1 MLMRLP
7 ITRERIRTHFHYAW
21 WQYLLLVC
29 LAVFGWNLLYT
40 TTRYRSPEELKV
52 EWYCQGLVDS
62 QTQEKLD
69 ALMEQLRLELFP
81 DMEEVTFTPIAY
93 DQTYGDMQLMVWA
106 SAGQGDLYML
116 ERDQFQNLASGGA
129 MAQLTPY
136 IESGALSTGDID
148 LSAGYVTDP
157 ETGKKYLMG
166 IPTDSLTGLT
176 AYGINPEGCVMGLLA
191 NGGNIDNTLKLMQW
205 LIDNMQ

>member
-1 MLMRLP
+1 MRLP

-136 IESGALSTGDID
+136 IESGALLTGDID

-176 AYGINPEGCVMGLLA
+176 AYGINSEGCVMGLLA

>member
-1 MLMRLP
+1 MRLP

-93 DQTYGDMQLMVWA
+93 GDMQLMVWA

-116 ERDQFQNLASGGA
+116 EREQFQNLASGGA

-136 IESGALSTGDID
+136 IESGALSTGDVD

>member
-1 MLMRLP
+1 MRLP

-166 IPTDSLTGLT
+166 IPADSLTGLT
-176 AYGINPEGCVMGLLA
+176 AYGINPEGCVMSLLA
-191 NGGNIDNTLKLMQW
+191 KGGNLDNTLKLMQW
-205 LIDNMQ
+205 LIDNMR

>member
-176 AYGINPEGCVMGLLA
+176 AYGINSEGCVMGLLA

>member
-7 ITRERIRTHFHYAW
+7 ITRERIRNHFHYAW
-21 WQYLLLVC
+21 WQYVLLVC

-40 TTRYRSPEELKV
+40 TTRYRSPESLKV
-52 EWYCQGLVDS
+52 EWYCQGLVD
-62 QTQEKLD
+62 TQAQEELD

-81 DMEEVTFTPIAY
+81 EMEEVTFTAVAY

-116 ERDQFQNLASGGA
+116 EREQFENLASGGA
-129 MAQLTPY
+129 MAPLTPY
-136 IESGALSTGDID
+136 IESGALQTGEID
-148 LSAGYVTDP
+148 LTAGYVTDP

-166 IPTDSLTGLT
+166 VPTDSLTGLE
-176 AYGINPEGCVMGLLA
+176 AYGIDPEGHVLSLLS
-191 NGGNIDNTLKLMQW
+191 NGGNLDNTVKLMQW